1 MASKSLSLSVV
12 ACLAVCFVLTA
23 PGLAQTKAKKNVQT
37 KADSLKTITSQVATG
52 VSPGGAGELIE
63 LEEVQIHGEIAL
75 PNVAITVAR
84 AEPQFREIT
93 LEHTPAEGL
102 SDLDLSG
109 LRDGT
114 PPPDKIRNWKE
125 MVKRPRR

>member
-1 MASKSLSLSVV
+1 MVSRNWVLSVA
-12 ACLAVCFVLTA
+12 ACLAVCLVLAA
-23 PGLAQTKAKKNVQT
+23 PSMAQTKAKKNVPT
-37 KADSLKTITSQVATG
+37 KADSTKEAVKSRISQG
-52 VSPGGAGELIE
+52 EGELIE
-63 LEEVQIHGEIAL
+63 LEDVQIKGEIAQ

-114 PPPDKIRNWKE
+114 PPPEKIRNWKE